1 MDDLVRSRRKS
12 TIEKSDRLKEIEL
25 ERKNA
30 KLKNLN
36 KKACEAET
44 TLIEE
49 TVEPADSVIDVS
61 HLGAVGGEIVSRNP
75 NSNLAAADDEGSE
88 EEEEYFDPFGAIK
101 SPSKRESGRKVD
113 SHSYKKAKRSK
124 RIRQL
129 VNQIQPVLPL
139 RLCY

>member
-30 KLKNLN
+30 KLKNVN

-88 EEEEYFDPFGAIK
+88 EEEEYF
-101 SPSKRESGRKVD
+101 VTW
-113 SHSYKKAKRSK
+113 SYKVTFKEGIWKEG
-124 RIRQL
+124 
-129 VNQIQPVLPL
+129 
-139 RLCY
+139 

>member
-25 ERKNA
+25 ERKNS
-30 KLKNLN
+30 KLKKAN
-36 KKACEAET
+36 KKLSEAET
-44 TLIEE
+44 SLIEE
-49 TVEPADSVIDVS
+49 TIEPEVSVIDTS
-61 HLGAVGGEIVSRNP
+61 PLGAVGGEIVRRNP
-75 NSNLAAADDEGSE
+75 NSNLAVTDDEGSE
-88 EEEEYFDPFGAIK
+88 EEGEYFDPLGAIK
-101 SPSKRESGRKVD
+101 SPTKRESGRKVD